1 VPGLSENITV
11 RSIVGRFLEH
21 SRVLYFYNQGA
32 ESVYLSSADWMDR
45 NFFRRVE
52 IAFPVLEK
60 NLKKRVIDEAFTFA
74 LRDNRLAWV
83 QQSDGSYSKLVNR
96 RMPFKLHE
104 YLMEKA

>member
-1 VPGLSENITV
+1 V
-11 RSIVGRFLEH
+11 F
-21 SRVLYFYNQGA
+21 YFYNAGA

-60 NLKKRVIDEAFTFA
+60 TLKKRVIDEAFMLA

-83 QQSDGSYSKLVNR
+83 QQPDGSYTPVSNR
-96 RMPFKLHE
+96 RAAFKLHE
-104 YLMEKA
+104 HLMNLKQNT